1 MLIPVKF
8 SALVSLVLINRSV
21 GENGLNFKREPE
33 KFYWEKEALKALKY
47 RANRTVSRESKYL

>member
-33 KFYWEKEALKALKY
+33 KFYWEKEALKALK
-47 RANRTVSRESKYL
+47 RANRTVSCESKYL